1 MLVEVGL
8 HLATVGKLAATAR
21 VADFLCVLHQALE
34 VRGEPALS
42 VNLPMSRTDIGD
54 YLGMRLETV
63 SRALTSLR
71 RQRLIEAYSDT
82 VVIVDLAGLKLAASR
97 V

>member
-1 MLVEVGL
+1 
-8 HLATVGKLAATAR
+8 
-21 VADFLCVLHQALE
+21 
-34 VRGEPALS
+34 
-42 VNLPMSRTDIGD
+42 MSRTDIGD